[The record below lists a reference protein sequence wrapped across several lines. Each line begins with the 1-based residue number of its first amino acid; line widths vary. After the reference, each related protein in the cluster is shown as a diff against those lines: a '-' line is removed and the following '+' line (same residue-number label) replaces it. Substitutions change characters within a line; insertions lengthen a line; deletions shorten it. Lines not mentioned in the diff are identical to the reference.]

1 MYEINKSLNLIN
13 YSDSNYASNKLNRKL
28 ILNYYY
34 MLGERS
40 VF

>member
-1 MYEINKSLNLIN
+1 MYEINESSNLIN
-13 YSDSNYASNKLNRKL
+13 YSDSDYASDRLNKKL

-34 MLGERS
+34 MLGEES